1 MPINTEWGEEQK
13 EEYVAQV
20 IEMREELDI
29 VETEEG
35 QDEIRR
41 IYVDLTDID
50 PEVMSRF
57 PLRFRASTHRNA
69 SWTKWLNA
77 IEYLGF
83 KLADPKLD
91 GLRNPNKVIGNW
103 LHIRME
109 PMTSDING
117 NLIEWQ
123 FPRPLAVL
131 TSEGA
136 AKEVFDKL
144 PKVAK
149 PVPAVD
155 LETRQEVFG
164 LYKSLSTLPT
174 GRKSF
179 LTAVADMLPEGMTP
193 EQAWTMAEKE
203 ASVDTEDML

>member
-1 MPINTEWGEEQK
+1 MPIATEWGQEEK

-20 IEMREELDI
+20 TDLREELDL
-29 VETEEG
+29 VETDTGAEEM
-35 QDEIRR
+35 RR
-41 IYVDLTDID
+41 IYIDVTDID
-50 PEVMSRF
+50 PEVLSRF
-57 PLRFRASTHRNA
+57 PIRFRASKHRNA
-69 SWTKWLNA
+69 SWIRWLNA
-77 IEYLGF
+77 VEYLGF
-83 KLADPKLD
+83 KCKDDPNSL
-91 GLRNPNKVIGNW
+91 IGKW

-109 PMTSDING
+109 PQTSEING
-117 NLIEWQ
+117 NLVEWQ
-123 FPRPLAVL
+123 FPRPLAIL
-131 TSEGA
+131 TSEAA